1 MGAPSDNRRLSIVVN
16 GKVIFRLFDGFA
28 RLFIT
33 DILIL
38 ERVGVVFGMTC
49 DKYLL
54 TLFGHNGVDARF
66 LAFGEDFELLVR
78 LYIRL

>member
-1 MGAPSDNRRLSIVVN
+1 MGSPSDDWQLSVVVI

-28 RLFIT
+28 CLFIT
-33 DILIL
+33 DVLIF

-78 LYIRL
+78 LYVRL